1 MTLGTPACWEL
12 GRIAFFFFPIQVLPA
27 RERTVSGRL
36 GQIVFNLLHGHTL
49 QLHLHQL
56 SANEQGR
63 DYCMEVVQITG
74 YVEVCSGRTNHTIRL
89 SSADQGGPW
98 LQQDS
103 SVFHLIKH
111 QGFLLP
117 FLGSLSQDL
126 GYPGGSVGKESAC
139 NAGDPGLIPGSGR
152 SLGEGDGNPLQ
163 YSCLENPMYRG
174 AQLATVQAKSW
185 TQLSTKLSLL
195 SQNLKSTSKRKLQ
208 HAR

>member
-1 MTLGTPACWEL
+1 M
-12 GRIAFFFFPIQVLPA
+12 
-27 RERTVSGRL
+27 
-36 GQIVFNLLHGHTL
+36 
-49 QLHLHQL
+49 
-56 SANEQGR
+56 
-63 DYCMEVVQITG
+63 
-74 YVEVCSGRTNHTIRL
+74 IRP

-111 QGFLLP
+111 QGFLLL

-126 GYPGGSVGKESAC
+126 GFPGGPVGKESTC

-152 SLGEGDGNPLQ
+152 SPGEEDGNPLQ

-185 TQLSTKLSLL
+185 TQLSTKFSLL
-195 SQNLKSTSKRKLQ
+195 SQNLKSALESCGVLGKQHGESSVGFNSMKRQHLQSVHQYLEVEMAREAEFWACYRGTHLSKPRQ
-208 HAR
+208 